1 MPFLGTTGGGSVK
14 QYGGQAN
21 LGYFIKN
28 SLRTRGAYPTA
39 PSYLSRTAGTPTNNL
54 KWTYSVWIKRG
65 VLSVGQH
72 LLNGGTGT
80 SASEDYFTFL
90 GSDKLAFYQGNATS
104 TVMATS
110 AVFRDPAAWYHIVLV
125 YDSAQ
130 ATAANR
136 LFIYVNGVSQS
147 FSSATYPTLNLSTN
161 INASGALQRISSRT
175 YAVDEGF
182 DGYTAEANF
191 IDGQAL
197 TPSSFGKTDA
207 ATGQWIPKKFGS
219 TYGNNGFYLKFADT
233 SAATAAAIGKDSS
246 PNGNNWTPTNI
257 SVTAGVTYDA
267 MIDSPSLSGAAS
279 NYAVMNPLDKTSVS
293 TVSNGNLKVVSTAGG
308 FGLTRATMA
317 IPSTGKFYF
326 EVTLDTGT
334 TDDSTWVGVIDSAET
349 RVFSS
354 GFTTT
359 VARSYVETG
368 GKNSGSATTSYGTSY
383 TSGDVIGIAVDMTNG
398 AIYFAKNNTWQNSGD
413 PTSGATKTGAAF
425 TDMSTAATGSWIPFC
440 HDDSSQTPEWTWNFG
455 QRPFAYTPPSGFKSL
470 NTFNLP

>member
-28 SLRTRGAYPTA
+28 SLRFRASA
-39 PSYLSRTAGTPTNNL
+39 SAYLSRTPSSGSGGSAYTISVWVKRGTLGTVQAICSANYTNSTFFDVIFNTGNTLEIYLDAGTGSAGFVST
-54 KWTYSVWIKRG
+54 SV
-65 VLSVGQH
+65 
-72 LLNGGTGT
+72 
-80 SASEDYFTFL
+80 Y
-90 GSDKLAFYQGNATS
+90 
-104 TVMATS
+104 
-110 AVFRDPAAWYHIVLV
+110 RDPAAWYHIMIVG
-125 YDSAQ
+125 DHTN

-136 LFIYVNGVSQS
+136 LKVYVNGV
-147 FSSATYPTLNLSTN
+147 AAPGTYTYPSTGFSTSWN
-161 INASGALQRISSRT
+161 IGTRVHGIGVRPNSSFQW
-175 YAVDEGF
+175 YF
-182 DGYTAEANF
+182 DGYMAEFNS

-207 ATGQWIPKKFGS
+207 ATGQWIPKKYLS
-219 TYGNNGFYLKFADT
+219 TYGTNGFYLKFADA

-246 PNGNNWTPTNI
+246 SNGNNWTPSVI
-257 SVTAGVTYDA
+257 SITAGSTYDA
-267 MIDSPSLSGAAS
+267 MIDSPTLSGAAS
-279 NYAVMNPLDKTSVS
+279 NYAVMNPLDKTSVA
-293 TVSNGNLKVVSTAGG
+293 TLSNGNLKVVSTAGG

-334 TDDSTWVGVIDSAET
+334 TDDSTWVGVIDSSVSS
-349 RVFSS
+349 VFSS
-354 GFTTT
+354 GWTGSP
-359 VARSYVETG
+359 VARAYVETG
-368 GKNSGSATTSYGTSY
+368 GKNNGSATTSYGTSY
-383 TSGDVIGIAVDMTNG
+383 TSGNVIGIAVDMTNG
-398 AIYFAKNNTWQNSGD
+398 AIYFAKDNTWQNSGD

-455 QRPFAYTPPSGFKSL
+455 QRPFAYTPPTGFKSL

>member
-14 QYGGQAN
+14 QYGGQAS

-28 SLRTRGAYPTA
+28 SLRTRASANG
-39 PSYLSRTAGTPTNNL
+39 YLSRTPPSGSGGQTYTISVWVKRGTLGTAQAICSANYTNSTFFDVFFNTGNTLNISLDAGT
-54 KWTYSVWIKRG
+54 G
-65 VLSVGQH
+65 SVGFVS
-72 LLNGGTGT
+72 T
-80 SASEDYFTFL
+80 SVY
-90 GSDKLAFYQGNATS
+90 
-104 TVMATS
+104 
-110 AVFRDPAAWYHIVLV
+110 RDPSAWYHIMIVG
-125 YDSAQ
+125 DHTN
-130 ATAANR
+130 ATEANR
-136 LFIYVNGVSQS
+136 LKIFVNGV
-147 FSSATYPTLNLSTN
+147 AAPGTYTYPSTGFSTSWN
-161 INASGALQRISSRT
+161 IGTRVHGIGVRPNASFQW
-175 YAVDEGF
+175 YF
-182 DGYTAEANF
+182 DGYMAEF
-191 IDGQAL
+191 HSVDGQAL

-207 ATGQWIPKKFGS
+207 ATGQWIPKKYLS
-219 TYGNNGFYLKFADT
+219 TYGTNGFYLKFADA